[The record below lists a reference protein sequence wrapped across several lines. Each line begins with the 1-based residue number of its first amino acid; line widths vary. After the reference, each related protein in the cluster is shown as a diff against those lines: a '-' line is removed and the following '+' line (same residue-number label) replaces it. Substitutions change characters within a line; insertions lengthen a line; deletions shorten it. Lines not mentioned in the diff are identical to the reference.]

1 MRMPAKIFGV
11 IRQMSIQADYNSS
24 AAMAK
29 HNRGVVFHVSL
40 LYNLLLK
47 HEQRRPWWSH
57 IEPKLILGALPL
69 QDKNHLDQLV
79 QTEGVKAIVTMNQ
92 PVELLPNFLSTP
104 VSPAEWEGV
113 QVVQCFGST
122 GDFSPPTLV
131 TIERCVEF
139 IHEQVDVQ
147 QHTTYVHCKAGR
159 GRSTVVVVAFLIQY
173 RSLTLDEAFQFV
185 KTKRPHVSLHPKQ
198 RQILHEFSE
207 KYSSSSPAGLTSL
220 QENGSPSK

>member
-1 MRMPAKIFGV
+1 MTR
-11 IRQMSIQADYNSS
+11 R
-24 AAMAK
+24 
-29 HNRGVVFHVSL
+29 NRGVVFHVSL

-69 QDKNHLDQLV
+69 QDNNHLDQLV

-92 PVELLPNFLSTP
+92 PVELLSNFLSTP
-104 VSPAEWEGV
+104 VSPAEWEDA

-122 GDFSPPTLV
+122 GDFSPPTLA

-139 IHEQVDVQ
+139 IYEQVDVQ

-173 RSLTLDEAFQFV
+173 RNMTLEEAFKFV
-185 KTKRPHVSLHPKQ
+185 KAKRPHVSLHPKQ

-207 KYSSSSPAGLTSL
+207 KHSSSSSAR
-220 QENGSPSK
+220 SPSPEGNANRAA

>member
-1 MRMPAKIFGV
+1 M
-11 IRQMSIQADYNSS
+11 
-24 AAMAK
+24 
-29 HNRGVVFHVSL
+29 SL

-47 HEQRRPWWSH
+47 HEQRRPWWTH

-69 QDKNHLDQLV
+69 QDKNHLEQLV

-104 VSPAEWEGV
+104 VSPAEWEDA
-113 QVVQCFGST
+113 QVAQCFGST

-159 GRSTVVVVAFLIQY
+159 GRSTVVVIAFLIQH
-173 RSLTLDEAFQFV
+173 RTMTLEEAFKFV
-185 KTKRPHVSLHPKQ
+185 KAKRPHVSLHPKQ

-207 KYSSSSPAGLTSL
+207 KCSLSSSAGSTSPQGNT
-220 QENGSPSK
+220 SPSK